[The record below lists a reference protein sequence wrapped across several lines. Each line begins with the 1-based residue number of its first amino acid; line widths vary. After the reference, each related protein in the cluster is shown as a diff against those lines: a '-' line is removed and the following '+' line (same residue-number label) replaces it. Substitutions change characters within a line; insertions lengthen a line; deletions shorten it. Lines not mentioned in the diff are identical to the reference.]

1 MQTTG
6 ASHDGGIS
14 LPELVHILR
23 SGKWYI
29 VAITAACTL
38 AAAAASWYIGPE
50 YSASVIVA
58 PNASGPGEGSLSSL
72 DSVAGG
78 LAALAGL
85 SLSGDT
91 KKTESVAVLQSDAL
105 TENFI
110 QNNDLLPV
118 LYANSWDSRNRRWTV
133 TDPRKIPTLWRAN
146 QRFKDEI
153 RTVKT
158 DARTGL
164 VTLTI
169 RWRDPK
175 MAAAWANGLVKM
187 TNDYMRSKVIRDSE
201 RNIEFLDHE
210 AAKTSLIEARR
221 AVYSLMR
228 AEMHKAMLARG
239 SEEYGL
245 KVIDP
250 AIGPEKTSAQ
260 KITWPLT
267 GFAAGLL
274 LSAFLVI
281 LRTALE

>member
-91 KKTESVAVLQSDAL
+91 KKTESVAVLQS
-105 TENFI
+105 
-110 QNNDLLPV
+110 
-118 LYANSWDSRNRRWTV
+118 
-133 TDPRKIPTLWRAN
+133 
-146 QRFKDEI
+146 
-153 RTVKT
+153 
-158 DARTGL
+158 
-164 VTLTI
+164 
-169 RWRDPK
+169 
-175 MAAAWANGLVKM
+175 
-187 TNDYMRSKVIRDSE
+187 
-201 RNIEFLDHE
+201 
-210 AAKTSLIEARR
+210 
-221 AVYSLMR
+221 
-228 AEMHKAMLARG
+228 
-239 SEEYGL
+239 
-245 KVIDP
+245 
-250 AIGPEKTSAQ
+250 
-260 KITWPLT
+260 
-267 GFAAGLL
+267 
-274 LSAFLVI
+274 
-281 LRTALE
+281 